1 MSPGLRIAI
10 AEDEPDVSEYLQE
23 LLPRLGHRV
32 VATAENGRQLVDQC
46 RKVHPD
52 LVITDIK
59 MPGMDGVEAAVA
71 INHERQTPV
80 ILISAYHD
88 VDVQSRAGTDPI
100 MAYLVKPVREPDLVA
115 AVSLAMTRF
124 KHLADL
130 GKQADDLRQA
140 LEDRKIIERAK
151 GATMKRLGIGESDAY
166 RRMQRMASEHNR
178 KLKDVAV
185 EINQAEEVFE
195 HLEQIPRVHEH

>member
-1 MSPGLRIAI
+1 MTMALRIAI
-10 AEDEPDVSEYLQE
+10 AEDEPDVREYLQE
-23 LLPRLGHRV
+23 VLPRLGHQV
-32 VATAENGRQLVDQC
+32 VAAAENGRQLVEQC

-59 MPGMDGVEAAVA
+59 MPGLDGVEASLA
-71 INHERQTPV
+71 INRERQTPV

-88 VDVQSRAGTDPI
+88 VDVQSRGEADPI
-100 MAYLVKPVREPDLVA
+100 MAYLIKPVREPDLVA

-151 GATMKRLGIGESDAY
+151 GAAMKRLNIGESEAY
-166 RRMQRMASEHNR
+166 RRLQRMASERNR
-178 KLKDVAV
+178 KLKDVAA
-185 EINQAEEVFE
+185 EINQAEEVFQRIE
-195 HLEQIPRVHEH
+195 EV